1 MMTGALPQPLI
12 LPSFPPYGLSA
23 TFRTGPEFVRDRS
36 VGLLTSGI
44 DPAECVVGLG
54 DPLVRELS
62 GSLPGLR
69 TFPAFSG
76 AACPIPS
83 TQGSLWIMVTG
94 KDRTEVV
101 DRFHS
106 LTALLKTDFLLE
118 DALDTFLY
126 RDGRDLTGYEDGTEN
141 PRGDKALKVA
151 IVGPGEPLAGSSFVA
166 VQRWVHD
173 LSRFNAFPK
182 SRQDEIMG
190 RERVTNEEL
199 PEAPASAHVRR
210 SAQESYDPEAF
221 ILRRSMP
228 WSRGEE
234 NGLEFIAFG
243 RSLDPFERI
252 LRRMTGE
259 DDGVV
264 DALFTFSRP
273 VRGGYYWCPP
283 VKDGRLDLLS
293 GIP

>member
-1 MMTGALPQPLI
+1 MMTAALPQPLI

-23 TFRTGPEFVRDRS
+23 TFRTGPEFVRDRAID
-36 VGLLTSGI
+36 LLSRF
-44 DPAECVVGLG
+44 DPAAGVVGLG
-54 DPLVRELS
+54 DPLVQELS

-76 AACPIPS
+76 PACTICS
-83 TQGSLWIMVTG
+83 TQGSLWIMVAG

-106 LTALLKTDFLLE
+106 LAALLETDFLLE
-118 DALDTFLY
+118 DALDTFQY
-126 RDGRDLTGYEDGTEN
+126 SDGRDLTGYEDGTEN
-141 PRGDKALKVA
+141 PRGDKAEQVA
-151 IVGPGEPLAGSSFVA
+151 IVGPGDPLAGSSFVA

-173 LSRFNAFPK
+173 LTRFNGFPK

-190 RERVTNEEL
+190 RERVSNDEL
-199 PEAPASAHVRR
+199 PQAPASAHVRR
-210 SAQESYDPEAF
+210 SAQESYDPEAY

-252 LRRMTGE
+252 LRRMAGE
-259 DDGVV
+259 DDGIV

-293 GIP
+293 GIS

>member
-1 MMTGALPQPLI
+1 MTGPLPQPLI

-23 TFRTGPEFVRDRS
+23 TFRIGPEFVRDRAIS
-36 VGLLTSGI
+36 RLSGI
-44 DPAECVVGLG
+44 DPAAGVVGLG

-62 GSLPGLR
+62 ASLPGLR

-76 AACPIPS
+76 PACTICS
-83 TQGSLWIMVTG
+83 TQGSLWVMVAG

-101 DRFHS
+101 DRFHR
-106 LTALLKTDFLLE
+106 LTALLESDFLLE
-118 DALDTFLY
+118 DALDTFQY

-141 PRGDKALKVA
+141 PRGAKAEEVA
-151 IVGPGEPLAGSSFVA
+151 IVGPGDPLAGSSFVA

-173 LSRFNAFPK
+173 LTRFNAFPK

-190 RERVTNEEL
+190 RERVSNDEL
-199 PEAPASAHVRR
+199 PQAPASAHVRR
-210 SAQESYDPEAF
+210 SAQESYDPEAY

-243 RSLDPFERI
+243 RTLDPFERI
-252 LRRMTGE
+252 LRRMAGE

-293 GIP
+293 GIS